1 MLCFP
6 PNVIRFKLFT
16 IKSFAMKRIVT
27 LLTLFLLAGISVF
40 AQVGINDDNTPPDNS
55 AMLDVKS
62 TSRGFL
68 PPRMTTIEMNSII
81 APSQGLLVYNITV
94 NSLFWFNGSSWK
106 QFNEPYMETD
116 PVFTAH
122 PASGITTMN
131 IGNWNAAYG
140 WGNHAMAGYLTSY
153 TETVPIFGAHPAS
166 GITVGNIGNW
176 NAAYGWGNHA
186 SAGYLTSYTETDP
199 IFGAHPASG
208 ITVGNITNW
217 NSAYTNRIVSTAGTA
232 PLTLSISGNQLAG
245 SITAANSTTNGYL
258 TSANWNTFNN
268 KQNAL
273 TFGNATS
280 GDLTITGGNG
290 AIIGSGMTLSV
301 NKGNLTEAT
310 SAVLTISGG
319 TGSVLGSGVSVQVKQ
334 SGTSQSGYLSNT
346 DWNTFNNKQST
357 LTFGNL
363 TSSDITVTGGS
374 SSVKGTGATLAI
386 NKGNLTSSDITVASG
401 AGAVLG
407 TGTALT
413 INKGNLAS
421 SDLTITGGTGAVLGS
436 GATLAVNKGNLAEA
450 TSSVLTI
457 ANGSNAVLGTGTSIT
472 VKQAT
477 TSQSGYLSNA
487 DWNTFNNKQS
497 TLTFG
502 NLTSSDITITGGS
515 SAVKGTGATLA
526 VNKGNLTSSDITV
539 TGGSGSV
546 LGTGTALTI
555 NKGDITSPDISITGG
570 SNSILGTGTSL
581 TINKGN
587 LTESGSSVLTITG
600 GGNSVVGTG
609 TAIQVKQANTTQSG
623 YLSNTDWNSFNN
635 KVSSQWTANGLK
647 LHYNIG
653 NVGIG
658 TSNPQSKVDI
668 AGNAVIGSSYSGT
681 NAAPVNGLLVE
692 GKLGVGTPSP
702 TASASFEVTSTST
715 GVLLPR
721 MTRVQRNAIASPA
734 EGLMVYCLNCGING
748 SLSIF
753 TNGSWMTFSPCAI
766 AAPAASSPVMSQ
778 GQIIWNWLAVSGAAG
793 YKWNTTADYETAVDM
808 NAAITKTET
817 GTICGTTY
825 TRYIWAYS
833 SCGESAL
840 TALTATVPAAVPAAP
855 VAATHV
861 ATQTSIVWNW
871 NNVTDATGYKWNTTD
886 DYGSAID
893 MGTATTRSETGVTCG
908 TAYTRYVWA
917 YNGCG
922 YSISAALNQ
931 STVACWACGISTL
944 TINHVAG
951 AVAPVTK
958 TTTYGTV
965 TNIPGELTKCWITS
979 NLGSDHQ
986 ANAVSDATEASAG
999 WYWQFNRKQGYKH
1012 DGTTRTPN
1020 TTWISSIVETSD
1032 WITAND
1038 PCNIELGTTW
1048 HLPTY
1053 TEWYNVDNV
1062 GGWTTWTGPWG
1073 SGLKLHAAGY
1083 LDYSGGSLY
1092 GRGSYG
1098 YYWSSTQND
1107 ATNGWYLSFGSG
1119 FSDVYDNDLANGFA
1133 VRCVLD
1139 Y

>member
-1 MLCFP
+1 MRNLYKFL
-6 PNVIRFKLFT
+6 VVLG
-16 IKSFAMKRIVT
+16 
-27 LLTLFLLAGISVF
+27 FLLSVPAFSIF
-40 AQVGINDDNTPPDNS
+40 AQVGINDDNNPPDNS

-62 TSRGFL
+62 TTRGFL
-68 PPRMTTIEMNSII
+68 PPRMTTMEMNSII
-81 APSQGLLVYNITV
+81 TPSQGLLVYNITV
-94 NSLFWFNGSSWK
+94 NSLFWFNGSTWK

-122 PASGITTMN
+122 PASGITIGN
-131 IGNWNAAYG
+131 IGNWNTAYG
-140 WGNHAMAGYLTSY
+140 WGNHAT
-153 TETVPIFGAHPAS
+153 
-166 GITVGNIGNW
+166 
-176 NAAYGWGNHA
+176 
-186 SAGYLTSYTETDP
+186 AGYLTSYTETDP

-208 ITVGNITNW
+208 ITAVNIGNWNTAYGWGNHATAGYLTSYTETDPIFGAHPASGITTGNITNW
-217 NSAYTNRIVSTAGTA
+217 NSAYTNRIVSAAGTA
-232 PLTLSISGNQLAG
+232 PLTLSISSNQLSG

-258 TSANWNTFNN
+258 TSTNWNTFNN

-280 GDLTITGGNG
+280 SDLTITGGNG

-301 NKGNLTEAT
+301 NKGNLIETT
-310 SAVLTISGG
+310 SSVLTISGG

-363 TSSDITVTGGS
+363 TSSDITVTGGTGA
-374 SSVKGTGATLAI
+374 VKGTGAGLTI
-386 NKGNLTSSDITVASG
+386 NKGNLTSA
-401 AGAVLG
+401 
-407 TGTALT
+407 
-413 INKGNLAS
+413 
-421 SDLTITGGTGAVLGS
+421 
-436 GATLAVNKGNLAEA
+436 
-450 TSSVLTI
+450 
-457 ANGSNAVLGTGTSIT
+457 
-472 VKQAT
+472 
-477 TSQSGYLSNA
+477 
-487 DWNTFNNKQS
+487 
-497 TLTFG
+497 
-502 NLTSSDITITGGS
+502 
-515 SAVKGTGATLA
+515 
-526 VNKGNLTSSDITV
+526 DITV

-555 NKGDITSPDISITGG
+555 NKGNITSPDMTITGG
-570 SNSILGTGTSL
+570 SSSVLGTGTSL

-600 GGNSVVGTG
+600 GGNSVVGAG
-609 TAIQVKQANTTQSG
+609 TAIQVKQANASQSG
-623 YLSNTDWNSFNN
+623 YLSSGDWNSFNN

-647 LHYNIG
+647 LHYNTG

-702 TASASFEVTSTST
+702 TASASFEVTSTTT

-721 MTRVQRNAIASPA
+721 MTRIQRNAIASPA
-734 EGLMVYCLNCGING
+734 EGLMVYCLNCGISG

-766 AAPAASSPVMSQ
+766 AAPAADSPVMSQ

-808 NAAITKTET
+808 NTAITKTET

-833 SCGESAL
+833 SCGESAM
-840 TALTATVPAAVPAAP
+840 TTLTATVPAAVPAAP
-855 VAATHV
+855 VAAAHV
-861 ATQTSIVWNW
+861 DTQTSIVWNW
-871 NNVTDATGYKWNTTD
+871 NSVPDATGYKWNTTD

-893 MGTATTRSETGVTCG
+893 MGTATTRSETGITCG

-922 YSISAALNQ
+922 YSLSAALNQ
-931 STVACWACGISTL
+931 STVACWACGISTM

-986 ANAVSDATEASAG
+986 ATAVSDATEASAG

-1012 DGTTRTPN
+1012 DGSTRTPN
-1020 TTWISSIVETSD
+1020 TTWISSISETSD
-1032 WITAND
+1032 WLTAND

-1053 TEWYNVDNV
+1053 TEWYNVDNT

-1083 LDYSGGSLY
+1083 LYGSDGSLSS
-1092 GRGSYG
+1092 RGSYG
-1098 YYWSSTQND
+1098 YYWSSTQGD
-1107 ATNGWYLSFGSG
+1107 ATNGWYLYFSSGGSYMYYTNKAYG
-1119 FSDVYDNDLANGFA
+1119 FSA
-1133 VRCVLD
+1133 RCVRD

>member
-1 MLCFP
+1 
-6 PNVIRFKLFT
+6 
-16 IKSFAMKRIVT
+16 MKRIVT

-94 NSLFWFNGSSWK
+94 NSLFWFNGSIWK

-122 PASGITTMN
+122 PASGITNGN
-131 IGNWNAAYG
+131 IGNWNVAYG
-140 WGNHAMAGYLTSY
+140 WGNHATAGYLTSY
-153 TETVPIFGAHPAS
+153 TETDPIFGAHPAS
-166 GITVGNIGNW
+166 AITSGNIGNW
-176 NAAYGWGNHA
+176 NTAYGWGNHA
-186 SAGYLTSYTETDP
+186 TAGYLTSYTETDP

-208 ITVGNITNW
+208 ITVGNIGNWNTAYGWGNHALAGYLTSYTETDPIFGAHPASGITTGNIGNWNTAYGWGNHALAGYLTSYTETDPIFGAHPASGITAGNITNW
-217 NSAYTNRIVSTAGTA
+217 NSAYTNRIVSAAGTA
-232 PLTLSISGNQLAG
+232 PLTLSIGSNQLSG

-258 TSANWNTFNN
+258 TSTNWNTFNN

-301 NKGNLTEAT
+301 NKGSLTSSDMAITGGSGSVLGTGTSMTINKGNLTEAT
-310 SAVLTISGG
+310 SSVLTIAGG

-363 TSSDITVTGGS
+363 TSSDITVTGGTGA
-374 SSVKGTGATLAI
+374 VKGTGAGLTI
-386 NKGNLTSSDITVASG
+386 NKGNLTSA
-401 AGAVLG
+401 
-407 TGTALT
+407 
-413 INKGNLAS
+413 
-421 SDLTITGGTGAVLGS
+421 
-436 GATLAVNKGNLAEA
+436 
-450 TSSVLTI
+450 
-457 ANGSNAVLGTGTSIT
+457 
-472 VKQAT
+472 
-477 TSQSGYLSNA
+477 
-487 DWNTFNNKQS
+487 
-497 TLTFG
+497 
-502 NLTSSDITITGGS
+502 
-515 SAVKGTGATLA
+515 
-526 VNKGNLTSSDITV
+526 DITV

-555 NKGDITSPDISITGG
+555 NKGNITSPDMTITGG
-570 SNSILGTGTSL
+570 SSSVLGTGTSL

-647 LHYNIG
+647 LHYNTG

-658 TSNPQSKVDI
+658 TTNPQSKIDI
-668 AGNAVIGSSYSGT
+668 AGNAVIGSTYSG
-681 NAAPVNGLLVE
+681 ASVAPANGLLVE
-692 GKLGVGTPSP
+692 GKVGVGTNAPAPS
-702 TASASFEVTSTST
+702 ALMELTSTT
-715 GVLLPR
+715 NGVLLPR
-721 MTRVQRNAIASPA
+721 MTRIQRNAIASPA
-734 EGLMVYCLNCGING
+734 EGLMVYCLNCGISG

-766 AAPAASSPVMSQ
+766 AAPAAGSPVMSQ
-778 GQIIWNWLAVSGAAG
+778 GQIIWNWLPVSGAAG
-793 YKWNTTADYETAVDM
+793 YKWNSTADYETAIDM
-808 NAAITKTET
+808 NTAITKTET
-817 GTICGTTY
+817 GTLCGTTY

-833 SCGESAL
+833 SCGESAM
-840 TALTATVPAAVPAAP
+840 TTLTATVPAAVPAAP

-871 NNVTDATGYKWNTTD
+871 NSVPDATGYKWNTTD

-893 MGTATTRSETGVTCG
+893 MGSVTTRSETGITCG

-922 YSISAALNQ
+922 YSLSAALNQ
-931 STVACWACGISTL
+931 ATVACWACGISTM

-951 AVAPVTK
+951 SVAPVTK

-986 ANAVSDATEASAG
+986 ATAVNDATEASAG

-1012 DGTTRTPN
+1012 DGSTRTPN
-1020 TTWISSIVETSD
+1020 TTWISSISETSD
-1032 WITAND
+1032 WLTAND

-1053 TEWYNVDNV
+1053 TEWYNVDNT

-1083 LDYSGGSLY
+1083 LYYSGGSLY
-1092 GRGSYG
+1092 HRGSGG

-1107 ATNGWYLSFGSG
+1107 ATIGWYLGFGSG
-1119 FSDVYDNDLANGFA
+1119 DGSMYNYGKAYGFSA
-1133 VRCVLD
+1133 RCVRD